1 MRPSTRRIS
10 QNSSTSLSN
19 EELKDLLD
27 KAKRLASE
35 KDGAALLKKVLKDF
49 VRQKKTR
56 NTVTPRHTHRLLA
69 RTAREVKD
77 RDGYQC
83 SYLGP
88 NGVRCNQTAH
98 LQIDHVRP
106 YALGGSSRDLENLRL
121 LCRAHNLAKA
131 RLDFPH
137 WERPR
142 KAPAAPGVIAKR

>member
-1 MRPSTRRIS
+1 
-10 QNSSTSLSN
+10 
-19 EELKDLLD
+19 
-27 KAKRLASE
+27 
-35 KDGAALLKKVLKDF
+35 KDF

-56 NTVTPRHTHRLLA
+56 NTVTPRHTYRVQA

-83 SYLGP
+83 SYMGQS
-88 NGVRCNQTAH
+88 GVRCNQTAH

-131 RLDFPH
+131 RLDFPN
-137 WERPR
+137 WD
-142 KAPAAPGVIAKR
+142 PASPLATPGKPGLCSTEACRA